1 MQSSPFEAHVANV
14 QPLLAA
20 ISAAGRP
27 DPDLSISEWAD
38 QYRVLS
44 RVSAGEPGMT
54 FTTVAYP

>member
-1 MQSSPFEAHVANV
+1 MQSSPFKPHVANV

-44 RVSAGEPGMT
+44 RVSAG
-54 FTTVAYP
+54 